1 VVNEIGFGFEGSL
14 PVTRAVALTAVATDT
29 GIDTGID
36 VSVIP
41 VEDSSVDG
49 DSSSAHAV
57 QRATGGRIPAPKLLS
72 SVAFVRT

>member
-14 PVTRAVALTAVATDT
+14 PVTRAIALTAVAT
-29 GIDTGID
+29 DTGID